1 MTITAYENLLS
12 TAERRALKSGE
23 DKTSVRLSDFM
34 GIIPSITGKVELV
47 YEGEQEGAAEVAQHL
62 IGNAIH
68 TFFPAYFPKIEKL
81 EKDIDASPYAKILE
95 WFFTET
101 GFELLDDASDVE
113 YKMQLDAVKPLEDL
127 IQKYQ
132 PKISIE
138 DNYFLKEFVL
148 WGLVEYNKLSKDR
161 VEEGYQFKDL
171 YSNYINKL

>member
-1 MTITAYENLLS
+1 
-12 TAERRALKSGE
+12 
-23 DKTSVRLSDFM
+23 
-34 GIIPSITGKVELV
+34 
-47 YEGEQEGAAEVAQHL
+47 
-62 IGNAIH
+62 
-68 TFFPAYFPKIEKL
+68 
-81 EKDIDASPYAKILE
+81 
-95 WFFTET
+95 
-101 GFELLDDASDVE
+101 LLDDASDVE